1 MGKKVNIWLD
11 DATLRLWEKIPT
23 GERSSIIKGA
33 IQTNSNNEP
42 TDRKAEMIKMKL
54 VELERTHA
62 KLAHMNMQREM
73 IEEELMTLRSDGEML
88 NISKED
94 FWSLIEQRAVLYSQH
109 KSVYHSYSGKSKYS
123 IFDVTN
129 DKIYIRNLRTG
140 RNNSNFSKRTID
152 VAINR
157 LIAHGGKIPVGQ
169 FIPVKMHEY
178 ATVALHP
185 RLFEKEGYVCWIREK
200 VTLVTEDMIPEHN
213 HEMPPEAWVSNEN
226 FLAVLLDGK
235 RALIGQGRKL
245 VIFMKEKHVQ
255 FDDEIDNVENPW
267 QTKHWLVIGP
277 GMLYWGHEH
286 QTQKMV
292 SFPNASK

>member
-1 MGKKVNIWLD
+1 M
-11 DATLRLWEKIPT
+11 
-23 GERSSIIKGA
+23 ER
-33 IQTNSNNEP
+33 
-42 TDRKAEMIKMKL
+42 
-54 VELERTHA
+54 V
-62 KLAHMNMQREM
+62 
-73 IEEELMTLRSDGEML
+73 L

-129 DKIYIRNLRTG
+129 DKIYISNLRTG

-152 VAINR
+152 AAIDR

-185 RLFEKEGYVCWIREK
+185 RLFEKDGYVCWIREK